1 MFKGFIITIGV
12 CICLGFVY
20 VICDNLIKYFKTKN
34 FKIFKL
40 SKKKTLTKV
49 ESFEEK
55 LANQYQEACFSLLK
69 KQALASKTKDELL
82 NTIKELKNS
91 AKQCK
96 IAFEKTNNPEFQKNS
111 ILFLTEKENAESL
124 LSLANNTIDSCAQKL
139 ETANI
144 EYKAIISKVKNKRL
158 EYGLLEAANNSN
170 HNMLL
175 NDFDYN
181 NILDEYKNKIDIKR
195 LDLKVEET
203 LNQKVLVSSNLDFN
217 IIPDNLKIAYN
228 EL

>member
-12 CICLGFVY
+12 CICLGFAY
-20 VICDNLIKYFKTKN
+20 VICDNFIKYFKSKQI
-34 FKIFKL
+34 KIFKRN
-40 SKKKTLTKV
+40 KKNTLTKA
-49 ESFEEK
+49 ETFEEK
-55 LANQYQEACFSLLK
+55 LANQYQEACLSLLK
-69 KQALASKTKDELL
+69 KQALASKAKGELL
-82 NTIKELKNS
+82 NTIRELKNS

-96 IAFEKTNNPEFQKNS
+96 MVFEKTNNTEFQKNS

-124 LSLANNTIDSCAQKL
+124 LVLANNTIDICAQKL

-158 EYGLLEAANNSN
+158 EYSLLEAANNSN

-203 LNQKVLVSSNLDFN
+203 LNQKTLASSNIDLN
-217 IIPDNLKIAYN
+217 MIPENLKVAYN